1 MSSKLEGATV
11 LDRARAMA
19 PAISEL
25 RRKIHANPELSFQES
40 ETAKL
45 VCAVLRKAGYDVR
58 PGVGGTGVVAE
69 IGSGRTIA
77 IRADMDAL
85 PIQETNG
92 VDYCS
97 RNENVMHACGHDAHT
112 ACALG
117 AAQLIAENYAGDS
130 PPAGCVRFVFQPA
143 EEKVNDDGKSGAGL
157 MIEQGAMDGA
167 EGVLALHVFP
177 NLPVGCIAA
186 KDGPLLAAC
195 DSFDIKIKGAGCHG
209 AYPQHGVDAIVVA
222 SHVVQA
228 IQTIVSRRKSA
239 LDPAVITLG
248 GIRSTTYAHNIVAE
262 EVELRGTVRY
272 FDNNLHTLLKAEIEK
287 ACRLAEAL
295 GGSYE
300 LNYVQDNPPLVNDSQ
315 LTNVVRAVARRLLG
329 KDSVLEATLEMGADD
344 FSFLSQHSPGCYF
357 LLGAQIDEGPRV
369 LHTSTFDINEE
380 ALPIGAAMLAAAALQ
395 FLG

>member
-1 MSSKLEGATV
+1 MTSKVGEDTILQ
-11 LDRARAMA
+11 RARALA
-19 PAISEL
+19 GLISEY
-25 RRKIHANPELSFQES
+25 RRQIHSHPELSFQES

-45 VCAVLRKAGYDVR
+45 VCQVLSKAGYDVR

-69 IGSGRTIA
+69 IGEGRTIA

-85 PIQETNG
+85 PIQETNE
-92 VDYCS
+92 VPYCS
-97 RNENVMHACGHDAHT
+97 KIEGVMHACGHDAHT

-117 AAQLIAENYAGDS
+117 AAQLIAERYASDR
-130 PPAGCVRFVFQPA
+130 PPQGCVRFVFQPA
-143 EEKVNDDGKSGAGL
+143 EETVNADGKSGAGL
-157 MIEQGAMDGA
+157 MIECGAIDNA

-177 NLPVGCIAA
+177 NIAPGLIA
-186 KDGPLLAAC
+186 VKDGPLLAAC
-195 DSFDIKIKGAGCHG
+195 DSFDIKIKGTGCHG
-209 AYPQHGVDAIVVA
+209 AYPQLGVDAIVVA

-248 GIRSTTYAHNIVAE
+248 GIRSTTYRHNIVSE
-262 EVELRGTVRY
+262 EVELTGTVRY
-272 FDNNLHTLLKAEIEK
+272 FDNNLHELLKMEIEK
-287 ACRLAEAL
+287 ACRVAEGL

-300 LNYVQDNPPLVNDSQ
+300 LRYTQDNPPLVNDSQ
-315 LTNVVRAVARRLLG
+315 LTNVVKAVARRLLG
-329 KDSVLEATLEMGADD
+329 PDAVKEASLEMGADD

-357 LLGAQIDEGPRV
+357 LLGAQIGDVPRS
-369 LHTSTFDINEE
+369 LHTSTFDVNED